1 MATTHRAAGAT
12 PALRSLAAAFGNT
25 PRALRPLKVL
35 LPFDGSAAARH
46 ALRHVARNLEGLD
59 ARVLLA
65 NVQRVHVD
73 AEMLHAARHLAQL
86 HRVEAEAILRPACE
100 LLESAGV
107 QYDAEVAFGQPA
119 RVIARM
125 AEERGCELIVMGTR
139 GRGGLLGALRRS
151 MTESVADRAT
161 VPVMRIPLYAD
172 EELPGP
178 SWQNTP
184 YIAA

>member
-1 MATTHRAAGAT
+1 MATTQRAAGAT

-25 PRALRPLKVL
+25 PPAVRPLKVL
-35 LPFDGSAAARH
+35 LPFDGSAAAHH
-46 ALRHVARNLEGLD
+46 ALRYIARNLGGLE

-73 AEMLHAARHLAQL
+73 AEMLHSARYLAEL
-86 HRVEAEAILRPACE
+86 HRVEAEATLRPACE

-119 RVIARM
+119 RVIARL
-125 AEERGCELIVMGTR
+125 AEAHGCDLIVMGTR

-151 MTESVADRAT
+151 MTDRVADRAG
-161 VPVMRIPLYAD
+161 VPVMRIPLSAG
-172 EELPGP
+172 EEPAGP
-178 SWQNTP
+178 RWQDTP